1 MKLPAVLS
9 EGFLRALSLEECR
22 KLGRSGMTS
31 KEAQA
36 KCIAGQEKKL
46 QRDLTASR
54 YILRAIESIGKHL
67 AEKAALTFAF
77 A

>member
-1 MKLPAVLS
+1 MKLPAVLP

-36 KCIAGQEKKL
+36 KYIAGQEKKL
-46 QRDLTASR
+46 QRDIATWLNR
-54 YILRAIESIGKHL
+54 EQIYFESDRIDRENIRQKRPS
-67 AEKAALTFAF
+67 
-77 A
+77 